1 VKGTDSTPSSLHLL
15 SFGLLVSLL
24 SLLPVAGCSKPG
36 RPGYQTVTGRV
47 TFDGQPLE
55 NGFVQFV
62 PVDSKT
68 PPESGRIAKG
78 LYRLESKAGKVSVH
92 ILSTRLTGKMD
103 PVMGTAIEEMFIPQR
118 YNSKSELKADVVADK
133 ANAIDFD
140 LTSKLR

>member
-1 VKGTDSTPSSLHLL
+1 VGKLAAA
-15 SFGLLVSLL
+15 LLVIPFLATL
-24 SLLPVAGCSKPG
+24 SASGCSKPG
-36 RPGYQTVTGRV
+36 RPGYHTVTGRV
-47 TFDGQPLE
+47 TFDGQPLA

-68 PPESGRIAKG
+68 SPESGRIANG

-103 PVMGTAIEEMFIPQR
+103 PVMGTAIEEMFIPER

-133 ANAIDFD
+133 ANSIDFN
-140 LTSKLR
+140 LVSQ

>member
-1 VKGTDSTPSSLHLL
+1 VKGSSPTL
-15 SFGLLVSLL
+15 SWVGKLSVALLVI
-24 SLLPVAGCSKPG
+24 LLPTVLSASGCSKPG
-36 RPGYQTVTGRV
+36 RPGYHTVTGRV

-68 PPESGRIAKG
+68 SPESGRIAKG
-78 LYRLESKAGKVSVH
+78 LYRMESKAGKMTVH

-118 YNSKSELKADVVADK
+118 YNSKSELTAEVVADK
-133 ANAIDFD
+133 ANAIDFS
-140 LTSKLR
+140 LTSQ

>member
-1 VKGTDSTPSSLHLL
+1 MTDTCPKPACAGKLCIGLVVALL
-15 SFGLLVSLL
+15 SFL
-24 SLLPVAGCSKPG
+24 SAAGCSKPG

-68 PPESGRIAKG
+68 SPESGRIAKG
-78 LYRLESKAGKVSVH
+78 LYRMESKGGKVSVH

-103 PVMGTAIEEMFIPQR
+103 PVMGTAIEEMFIPER
-118 YNSKSELKADVVADK
+118 YNSKSELKAEVAADK

-140 LTSKLR
+140 LTSK

>member
-1 VKGTDSTPSSLHLL
+1 MTDTCPKPA
-15 SFGLLVSLL
+15 FAGKPCICLLVSLL
-24 SLLPVAGCSKPG
+24 SFLSASGCSKPG

-68 PPESGRIAKG
+68 SPESGRIAKG
-78 LYRLESKAGKVSVH
+78 LYRMESKAGQVSVH

-103 PVMGTAIEEMFIPQR
+103 PVMGTAIEEMFIPEK
-118 YNSKSELKADVVADK
+118 YNSKSELKADVVADN
-133 ANAIDFD
+133 ANAIDFE
-140 LTSKLR
+140 LTSK

>member
-1 VKGTDSTPSSLHLL
+1 MKGTSPTPLSAGELSIALL
-15 SFGLLVSLL
+15 FIPLLLIL
-24 SLLPVAGCSKPG
+24 SAAGCSKPG

-68 PPESGRIAKG
+68 SPESGRIVKG
-78 LYRLESKAGKVSVH
+78 LYRMEAKAGKVSVH

-103 PVMGTAIEEMFIPQR
+103 LVMNTAIEEMFVPER

-140 LTSKLR
+140 LTSK